1 MEQNIIFHD
10 FARRAKEKIETR
22 KKMKTKKLYIGDCD
36 VTITISGLTEQEIN
50 DVNAFSEDTLECDKY
65 LIYMACR
72 ELQEEADSLV
82 KAGVIDQHYKIAN
95 MFKYADRRAI
105 AEEIFTL
112 SGINDKC
119 TIKPVDEIEEA
130 KN

>member
-10 FARRAKEKIETR
+10 FARRAKEKIEAR

-50 DVNAFSEDTLECDKY
+50 D
-65 LIYMACR
+65 
-72 ELQEEADSLV
+72 V

>member
-10 FARRAKEKIETR
+10 FARRAKEKIEAR

-50 DVNAFSEDTLECDKY
+50 DCSNFSQDSLECDKY
-65 LIYMACR
+65 LIYMACK

-95 MFKYADRRAI
+95 MFNNADRRAI
-105 AEEIFTL
+105 AEEIFVL
-112 SGINDKC
+112 SGLNDEC
-119 TIKPVDEIEEA
+119 TIKPIDEIEEA